1 MRRRLRF
8 RGTVQGVG
16 FRWRARQA
24 ARLAGATG
32 WVRNNAD
39 GSGSLELQGL
49 EEQIDLVLQ
58 RLGDSRY
65 IRIETVESRD
75 VPVDADERAFS
86 VRDDEWQ

>member
-39 GSGSLELQGL
+39 GSVSLELQGL

-86 VRDDEWQ
+86 VRDDEW